1 MNLLQKSTLQNFSD
15 WKAQAEIKG
24 GIILVNKDEGWTS
37 FDIVRKIKHL
47 LAIKKVGHSGTLDP
61 LASGLMLIAIG
72 KATKLLNDLQNAD
85 KQYIGRIKIGAT
97 TPSYDRETQETD
109 KVNITFLDENKI
121 YSLLDTFKGDILQ
134 FPPVF
139 SALKFEG
146 KRAYKLARKKENI
159 QLEPRKVQISNFE
172 ILEIDCPFIKF
183 KIDVSKGFYVRSF
196 AYDFGKELGYPSYLY
211 SLQRTRIG
219 EFFLENAINVED
231 IQNIQNLI

>member
-1 MNLLQKSTLQNFSD
+1 MNLLQKSTLQNFSG
-15 WKAQAEIKG
+15 WKAQTEVEG
-24 GIILVNKDEGWTS
+24 GIILINKDDGWTS

-109 KVNITFLDENKI
+109 KVDITFLDENKI
-121 YSLLDTFKGDILQ
+121 YSLLDTFKGNILQ

-146 KRAYKLARKKENI
+146 KRAYKLARKKEDI
-159 QLEPRKVQISNFE
+159 HLEPRKVQISNFE
-172 ILEIDCPFIKF
+172 ILEVDFPFVKF

-196 AYDFGKELGYPSYLY
+196 AYDFGKELGYSSYLY

-219 EFFLENAINVED
+219 EFFLENAINIED
-231 IQNIQNLI
+231 IQNLI

>member
-15 WKAQAEIKG
+15 WKAQTEVEG
-24 GIILVNKDEGWTS
+24 GIILINKDEGWTS

-109 KVNITFLDENKI
+109 KVDITFLDENKI
-121 YSLLDTFKGDILQ
+121 YSLLDTFKGNILQ

-146 KRAYKLARKKENI
+146 KRAYKLARKKEDI
-159 QLEPRKVQISNFE
+159 HLEPRKVQISNFE
-172 ILEIDCPFIKF
+172 ILEVDFPFVKF

-219 EFFLENAINVED
+219 EFFLENAINIED
-231 IQNIQNLI
+231 IQNLI

>member
-231 IQNIQNLI
+231 IQNLI